1 MEDEALDSPQEN
13 YSLSAPLIQIKKSIA
28 KGS

>member
-1 MEDEALDSPQEN
+1 MEDEALDSPTKD
-13 YSLSAPLIQIKKSIA
+13 YSLSTPLIQIKKSIA